1 MDNDKLDQFTQKHK
15 NLLTMANISKALIWV
30 VAVECTIQ
38 VISQMIIFFNLEG
51 VSLFRVSGR
60 TVFSITFQF
69 CPGYLISF

>member
-38 VISQMIIFFNLEG
+38 VISQMIIFF
-51 VSLFRVSGR
+51 
-60 TVFSITFQF
+60 
-69 CPGYLISF
+69 